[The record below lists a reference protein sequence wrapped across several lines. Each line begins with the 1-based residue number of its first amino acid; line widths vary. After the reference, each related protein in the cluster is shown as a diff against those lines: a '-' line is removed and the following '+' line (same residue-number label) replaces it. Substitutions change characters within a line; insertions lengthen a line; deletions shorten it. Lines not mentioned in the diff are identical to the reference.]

1 MVTLVALLTTLVVM
15 ATFLELI
22 GDTIS
27 MVQAYELIQVDGS
40 QYDERK
46 VIKSLFAYRRYLA

>member
-1 MVTLVALLTTLVVM
+1 M

-27 MVQAYELIQVDGS
+27 MVQAYEVIQVDGS